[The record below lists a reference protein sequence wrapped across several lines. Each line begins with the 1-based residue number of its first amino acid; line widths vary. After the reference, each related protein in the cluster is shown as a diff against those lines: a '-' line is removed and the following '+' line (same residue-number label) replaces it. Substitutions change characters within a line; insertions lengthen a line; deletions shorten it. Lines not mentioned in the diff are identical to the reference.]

1 VWGREVDGRALSFKL
16 AGINNQNFIMADAET
31 GSWWQQVSGEALH
44 GPLKGRRLA
53 DVYHEELSFG
63 VWRREH
69 PQGRV
74 LRPDATNDEWKQF
87 SEDWE
92 AKTARAPVVTQ
103 QDARD
108 ALAPRDVVVGVTA
121 DGAAKAY
128 PLAAVER
135 QGLIVDQLGG
145 TRLLVA
151 LGDDRKSVRVFE
163 STLDGRP
170 LEFYARPGAS
180 PFEMIDAETNTTWDF
195 TGRATSGPLAGREL
209 KKLPALKDYWFDWKL
224 YHPQTSVYALGQ
236 R

>member
-1 VWGREVDGRALSFKL
+1 MWGREVDGRALSFKL

-63 VWRREH
+63 VWRSEH
-69 PQGRV
+69 PEGRV

>member
-1 VWGREVDGRALSFKL
+1 MWGREIDGRALKFHL
-16 AGINNQNFIMADAET
+16 AGINNQNFIMADEET

-53 DVYHEELSFG
+53 DVYHEELTFG

-69 PQGRV
+69 PEGRV
-74 LRPDATNDEWKQF
+74 LRPDATNDKWKQF

-92 AKTARAPVVTQ
+92 AKTALAPVVTPA
-103 QDARD
+103 DARD
-108 ALAPRDVVVGVTA
+108 ALAPRDVVIGVKA
-121 DGAAKAY
+121 NGAAKAY
-128 PLAAVER
+128 PLAVVER
-135 QGLIVDQLGG
+135 QGLIVDRLGD
-145 TRLLVA
+145 THLLVA

-163 STLDGRP
+163 SSIDGRP

-180 PFEMIDAETNTTWDF
+180 PFQMIDAETKTTWDF
-195 TGRATSGPLAGREL
+195 TGRATAGALAGREL

-224 YHPQTSVYALGQ
+224 YNPQTSVYALGQ